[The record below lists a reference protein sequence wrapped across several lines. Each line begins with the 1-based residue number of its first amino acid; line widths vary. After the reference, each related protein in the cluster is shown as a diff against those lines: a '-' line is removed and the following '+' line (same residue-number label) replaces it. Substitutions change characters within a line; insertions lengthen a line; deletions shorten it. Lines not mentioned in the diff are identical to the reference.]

1 MKKLLFLVTVL
12 VATSAYAQIKLEGVV
27 KDSLGTPLELANVIA
42 LNQQTQKLDSYGIT
56 NEKGYYKLTLEK
68 NTTYKIQV
76 SYIGMKT
83 AQEDVITK
91 EVDVTKDFRLQND
104 NSLDE
109 IELIYEMPV
118 TIKGDTIAYNAD
130 SFNTGTERKL
140 GDVLKN
146 LPGVE
151 INDDGQI
158 EVEGKVVSKIMID
171 GKEFFDGDT
180 KLATQNIPSNVV
192 DKVQVLKNYA
202 EVGQLSGV
210 TNNQDNV
217 AINIKLKEGKTNF
230 WFGTVTAGGGSSNQD
245 GLYLLQPKLFY
256 YSPTYSINV
265 IGDLNNLGEVA
276 FTRRDYFNFT
286 GGFNNPSRSSGTNIN
301 LGSNNLSFLTAQNNR
316 AKNIVSKLA
325 AANFS
330 WSPKKTLD
338 LSGFA
343 IFSNNKTEMQENRFV
358 RYLDPNSTRP
368 NENTESNTVQRSDL
382 GMLKLSAKY
391 KPNGNNQ
398 LNYDILGRISK
409 ESQDQDYFSSI
420 NGDILQLEGSS
431 PYSLNQSLN
440 YYYTLDDTNIFALEV
455 LHLLQDED
463 PFYNAILGNDP
474 TNNDDEDND
483 DPYDNTALSLGLNR
497 DQFSYNLNQ
506 DKRVQSNQLD
516 AKLDY
521 WNILNNK
528 SDINFTFGTILS
540 TQRFNTSIF
549 QFLNDNSMFNPTPT
563 LNGGLD
569 DNNIRYNFSDI
580 YLGVHYRLKSGIF
593 TFTPGFSTH
602 AYSTKNTQLGTS
614 VTDNFFRVLPDVNV
628 LMQIKNTEQITLNY
642 AVQTQFTDVSQ
653 FAAGLVLNG
662 YSSLFTG
669 NPDLESALAH
679 NVSLNYNSFSM
690 FNYTNVTARL
700 NYSKSI
706 DNIRNQIQ
714 ETDPNN
720 VIFVNSPFNSPF
732 ADETASANGRY
743 QRTFG
748 KITASVNGTFNYSK
762 FNQFFNGIQS
772 VNESFTQNYGA
783 EVRTNFKKAPN
794 VEIAYRHG
802 IQENNNNTF
811 YTKTPSIQ
819 VDALILKTFTF
830 KTDFSYNN
838 YSDEVKTLNTF
849 KFWNASLAYRKNA
862 DSKLEYEV
870 RATNLFN
877 TKSQSNTNSNN
888 ISISATEYFIQPLF
902 VSFRLV
908 YQL

>member
-1 MKKLLFLVTVL
+1 MKKLIFLATVL
-12 VATSAYAQIKLEGVV
+12 VACSTYAQVKLEGIV
-27 KDSLGTPLELANVIA
+27 KDSIGTPLELANVIA

-56 NEKGYYKLTLEK
+56 SADGRYRVDLEK
-68 NTTYKIQV
+68 NTSYKIQV

-83 AQEDVITK
+83 FQKDITTT
-91 EVDVTKDFRLQND
+91 DQNIYLDFNLEND

-158 EVEGKVVSKIMID
+158 EIEGKVVSKIMVD

-230 WFGTVTAGGGSSNQD
+230 WFGTVTAGGGYSNQD

-256 YSPTYSINV
+256 YSPTYSINL
-265 IGDLNNLGEVA
+265 ITDLNNLGEVA

-286 GGFNNPSRSSGTNIN
+286 GGFNNPSQQSGTNIN
-301 LGSNNLSFLTAQNNR
+301 LGSNNLAFLTAQNNR

-358 RYLDPNSTRP
+358 QYLAPDSAIPDES
-368 NENTESNTVQRSDL
+368 TESNTVQRSDL

-391 KPNGNNQ
+391 KPNGSNQ
-398 LNYDILGRISK
+398 LDYDIMGRLSK
-409 ESQDQDYFSSI
+409 ESQDQGYFSSI
-420 NGDILQLEGSS
+420 NGDIVQLEGSS
-431 PYSLNQSLN
+431 PYSLNQNLK
-440 YYYTLDDTNIFALEV
+440 YYYTLNDTNIFALEV

-463 PFYNAILGNDP
+463 PFYNAILANDP
-474 TNNDDEDND
+474 TNNDDNNA
-483 DPYDNTALSLGLNR
+483 DPYDDTALSLGLDR
-497 DQFSYNLNQ
+497 DQLSYNLNQ
-506 DKRVQSNQLD
+506 NKRVKSNQID
-516 AKLDY
+516 AKVDY
-521 WNILNNK
+521 WNILNNT
-528 SDINFTFGTILS
+528 SNINVTFGTILS
-540 TQRFNTSIF
+540 TQKFNSNIF
-549 QFLNDNSMFNPTPT
+549 QFLDNDSMFNPTPT
-563 LNGGLD
+563 INGGLD
-569 DNNIRYNFSDI
+569 DNIIKYNFSDI
-580 YLGVHYRLKSGIF
+580 YLGFHYRLKSGIF
-593 TFTPGFSTH
+593 TLTPGFSAH
-602 AYSTKNTQLGTS
+602 AYSTKNTQLGTT

-628 LMQIKNTEQITLNY
+628 LMQIKNSEQITLNY
-642 AVQTQFTDVSQ
+642 GVQTQFTDVSQ

-669 NPDLESALAH
+669 NPYLESALSH

-690 FNYTNVTARL
+690 FNFTNVTARL
-700 NYSKSI
+700 NYNKSI
-706 DNIRNQIQ
+706 DNIRNQIDQ
-714 ETDPNN
+714 TASNN
-720 VIFVNSPFNSPF
+720 VIFVNTPFNSPF
-732 ADETASANGRY
+732 ADESASANGRY

-762 FNQFFNGIQS
+762 FNQFFNGVQS
-772 VNESFTQNYGA
+772 VNESFTQTYGG
-783 EVRTNFKKAPN
+783 ELRTNFKTAPN
-794 VEIAYRHG
+794 VEIAYRHS

-811 YTKTPSIQ
+811 YTKSPSIQ
-819 VDALILKTFTF
+819 LDALILKTFTF

-838 YSDEVKTLNTF
+838 YSDGVKTLNNF
-849 KFWNASLAYRKNA
+849 KFWNASLSYRKDA

-877 TKSQSNTNSNN
+877 TKSQSNTNTSN

-902 VSFRLV
+902 VSFRLI

>member
-1 MKKLLFLVTVL
+1 MKKLIFLATVL
-12 VATSAYAQIKLEGVV
+12 VACSTYAQVKLEGFV
-27 KDSLGTPLELANVIA
+27 KDSIGTPLELANVIA

-56 NEKGYYKLTLEK
+56 SADGRYKVDLDK
-68 NTTYKIQV
+68 NTSYKIQV

-83 AQEDVITK
+83 FQKDITTT
-91 EVDVTKDFRLQND
+91 DQNIYLDFNLEND

-158 EVEGKVVSKIMID
+158 EIEGKVVSKIMVD

-210 TNNQDNV
+210 TNNQDNI

-230 WFGTVTAGGGSSNQD
+230 WFGTVTAGGGYSNQD
-245 GLYLLQPKLFY
+245 GLYLFQPKLFY
-256 YSPTYSINV
+256 YSPTYSINL
-265 IGDLNNLGEVA
+265 ITDLNNLGEVA

-286 GGFNNPSRSSGTNIN
+286 GGFTNPSQQSGTNIN
-301 LGSNNLSFLTAQNNR
+301 LGSNNLAFLTAQNNR

-358 RYLDPNSTRP
+358 QYLAPNSVIP
-368 NENTESNTVQRSDL
+368 DESTESNTVQRSDL

-391 KPNGNNQ
+391 KPNGSNQ
-398 LNYDILGRISK
+398 LDYDIMGRLSK
-409 ESQDQDYFSSI
+409 ESQDQGFFSSI
-420 NGDILQLEGSS
+420 NGDVLQAEGSS
-431 PYSLNQSLN
+431 PYSLNQNLK
-440 YYYTLDDTNIFALEV
+440 YYYTLNDSNIFALEV

-463 PFYNAILGNDP
+463 PFYNAILANDP
-474 TNNDDEDND
+474 TNNDDVDS
-483 DPYDNTALSLGLNR
+483 DPYDNTALSLGLDR
-497 DQFSYNLNQ
+497 DQLSYNLNQ
-506 DKRVQSNQLD
+506 NKRVKSNQID
-516 AKLDY
+516 AKIDY
-521 WNILNNK
+521 WNILNNT
-528 SDINFTFGTILS
+528 SNINVTLGTILS
-540 TQRFNTSIF
+540 TQKFNSNIF
-549 QFLNDNSMFNPTPT
+549 QFLDNNSMFNPTPT

-569 DNNIRYNFSDI
+569 DNIIKYNFSDI
-580 YLGVHYRLKSGIF
+580 YLGFHYRLKSGIF
-593 TFTPGFSTH
+593 TLTPGFSAH
-602 AYSTKNTQLGTS
+602 AYSAKNTQLGTT

-628 LMQIKNTEQITLNY
+628 LMQIKNSEQITLNY

-669 NPDLESALAH
+669 NPDLESALSH

-690 FNYTNVTARL
+690 FNFTNVSARL
-700 NYSKSI
+700 NYNKSI
-706 DNIRNQIQ
+706 DNIRNQIDQ
-714 ETDPNN
+714 TASNN
-720 VIFVNSPFNSPF
+720 VIFVNTPFNSPF
-732 ADETASANGRY
+732 ADESASANGRY

-772 VNESFTQNYGA
+772 VNESFTQTYGSQI
-783 EVRTNFKKAPN
+783 RTNFKTAPN
-794 VEIAYRHG
+794 VEIAYNHS

-811 YTKTPSIQ
+811 YTKSPSIQ
-819 VDALILKTFTF
+819 LDALILKAFTF

-838 YSDEVKTLNTF
+838 YSDGVKTLNNF
-849 KFWNASLAYRKNA
+849 KFWNASLSYRKDA

-902 VSFRLV
+902 VSFRLI

>member
-1 MKKLLFLVTVL
+1 MKKLILIVTVL
-12 VATSAYAQIKLEGVV
+12 VACSTYAQVKLEGIV
-27 KDSLGTPLELANVIA
+27 KDSIGTPLELASVIA

-56 NEKGYYKLTLEK
+56 SSDGRYRLALDK
-68 NTTYKIQV
+68 NTIYKIQV

-83 AQEDVITK
+83 FQK
-91 EVDVTKDFRLQND
+91 DVTTTDQDIFLDINLEND
-104 NSLDE
+104 NTLDE

-118 TIKGDTIAYNAD
+118 TISGDTIAYNAD

-146 LPGVE
+146 LPGVQ

-158 EVEGKVVSKIMID
+158 EIEGKVVSKIMVD

-230 WFGTVTAGGGSSNQD
+230 WFGTVTAGGGYSNQD

-256 YSPTYSINV
+256 YSPTYSINL
-265 IGDLNNLGEVA
+265 ITDLNNLGEVA

-286 GGFNNPSRSSGTNIN
+286 GGFNNPSQQSGTNIN
-301 LGSNNLSFLTAQNNR
+301 LGSNNLAFLTAQNNR

-358 RYLDPNSTRP
+358 QYLAPDSAIPDES
-368 NENTESNTVQRSDL
+368 TESNTVQRSDL

-391 KPNGNNQ
+391 KPNGSNQ
-398 LNYDILGRISK
+398 LDYDIMGRLSK
-409 ESQDQDYFSSI
+409 ESQDQGFFSSI
-420 NGDILQLEGSS
+420 NGDVLQAEGSS
-431 PYSLNQSLN
+431 PYSLNQNLK
-440 YYYTLDDTNIFALEV
+440 YYYTLNDTNIFALEV

-463 PFYNAILGNDP
+463 PFYNAILANDP
-474 TNNDDEDND
+474 TNNDDVDSD
-483 DPYDNTALSLGLNR
+483 SYDGTALSLGLDR
-497 DQFSYNLNQ
+497 DQLSYNLNQ
-506 DKRVQSNQLD
+506 NKRVKSNQID
-516 AKLDY
+516 AKVDY
-521 WNILNNK
+521 WNILNNT
-528 SDINFTFGTILS
+528 SNINVTLGTILS
-540 TQRFNTSIF
+540 TQKFNSNIF
-549 QFLNDNSMFNPTPT
+549 QFLDNDSMFNPTPT

-569 DNNIRYNFSDI
+569 DNIIKYNFSDI
-580 YLGVHYRLKSGIF
+580 YLGFHYRLKSGIF
-593 TFTPGFSTH
+593 TLTPGFSAH
-602 AYSTKNTQLGTS
+602 AYSTKNAQLGQT

-628 LMQIKNTEQITLNY
+628 LMQIKNSEQITLNY
-642 AVQTQFTDVSQ
+642 GVQTQFTDVSQ

-669 NPDLESALAH
+669 NPDLESALSH

-690 FNYTNVTARL
+690 FNFTNISARL
-700 NYSKSI
+700 NYNKSI
-706 DNIRNQIQ
+706 DNIRNQIDQ
-714 ETDPNN
+714 TASDN
-720 VIFVNSPFNSPF
+720 VIFVNTPFNSPF
-732 ADETASANGRY
+732 ADESASANGRY

-748 KITASVNGTFNYSK
+748 KIRASVNGTFNYSK
-762 FNQFFNGIQS
+762 FNQFFNGVQS
-772 VNESFTQNYGA
+772 VNESFTQTYGG
-783 EVRTNFKKAPN
+783 ELRTNFKTAPN
-794 VEIAYRHG
+794 VEIAYRHS

-811 YTKTPSIQ
+811 YTKSPSIL
-819 VDALILKTFTF
+819 VDALILKSFTF

-838 YSDEVKTLNTF
+838 YSDGVKTLNNF
-849 KFWNASLAYRKNA
+849 KFWNASLSYRKDA
-862 DSKLEYEV
+862 DSKLEYEL

-877 TKSQSNTNSNN
+877 TKSQSNTNANN

-902 VSFRLV
+902 VSFRLI

>member
-1 MKKLLFLVTVL
+1 MRKLIFVATML
-12 VATSAYAQIKLEGVV
+12 VACASYAQITLQGVV
-27 KDSLGTPLELANVIA
+27 KDSIGTPLEFANVIA
-42 LNQQTQKLDSYGIT
+42 LNQETEKLETYGIT
-56 NEKGYYKLTLEK
+56 TEDGRFKLLLEK
-68 NTTYKIQV
+68 NANYKIQA

-83 AQEDVITK
+83 AQEDLTTTN
-91 EVDVTKDFRLQND
+91 EDVTLNFNLLTD
-104 NSLDE
+104 NALDAV
-109 IELIYEMPV
+109 ELIYEMPV

-130 SFNTGTERKL
+130 SFATGTERKL

-146 LPGVE
+146 LPGVV

-158 EVEGKVVSKIMID
+158 EVEGKAVSKIMVD

-230 WFGTVTAGGGSSNQD
+230 WFGTVTAGGGASNQD

-256 YSPTYSINV
+256 YSPTYSINL
-265 IGDLNNLGEVA
+265 ITDLNNLGEVA

-286 GGFNNPSRSSGTNIN
+286 GGFTNPSQQSGTNIN

-330 WSPKKTLD
+330 WSPKETLD

-358 RYLDPNSTRP
+358 QYLDPNSIIP
-368 NENTESNTVQRSDL
+368 DEATESNTVQRSDL

-391 KPNGNNQ
+391 KPNVNNQ
-398 LNYDILGRISK
+398 LDYDIMGRISK
-409 ESQDQDYFSSI
+409 ESQDQGYFSSI

-431 PYSLNQSLN
+431 PFSLNQNLS
-440 YYYTLDDTNIFALEV
+440 YYYTLDDSNIFALQV

-474 TNNDDEDND
+474 TNNDDVGN
-483 DPYDNTALSLGLNR
+483 DPYDDTALSLGLDR
-497 DQFSYNLNQ
+497 DQLSYNLNQ
-506 DKRVQSNQLD
+506 NKRVKSNQLD
-516 AKLDY
+516 AKIDY
-521 WNILNNK
+521 WNIINNT
-528 SDINFTFGTILS
+528 SNINLTLGTILS
-540 TQRFNTSIF
+540 TQKFNSNIF
-549 QFLNDNSMFNPTPT
+549 QFLDDNSFFNPTPT
-563 LNGGLD
+563 LNDGLD
-569 DNNIRYNFSDI
+569 DNNIKYSFSDI
-580 YLGVHYRLKSGIF
+580 YLGFHYRLKSGIF
-593 TFTPGFSTH
+593 TFTPGFSAH
-602 AYSTKNTQLGTS
+602 AYSAKNTQQGTT
-614 VTDNFFRVLPDVNV
+614 VTDNFFRILPDVNV
-628 LMQIKNTEQITLNY
+628 LMQIKNSEQITLNY
-642 AVQTQFTDVSQ
+642 GVQTQFTDVSK

-669 NPDLESALAH
+669 NPELESALAH
-679 NVSLNYNSFSM
+679 NVSLSYNSFSM
-690 FNYTNVTARL
+690 FNYTNISARL

-706 DNIRNQIQ
+706 DNIRNQIDQ
-714 ETDPNN
+714 TASDN
-720 VIFVNSPFNSPF
+720 VIFVNAPFNSPF
-732 ADETASANGRY
+732 ADESASANGRY

-762 FNQFFNGIQS
+762 FNQFFNGVQS
-772 VNESFTQNYGA
+772 ANESFTQTYGG
-783 EVRTNFKKAPN
+783 EIRTNFKSAPN
-794 VEIAYRHG
+794 LEIAYRHS
-802 IQENNNNTF
+802 IQDNNNNTF
-811 YTKTPSIQ
+811 YTKSPS
-819 VDALILKTFTF
+819 VTLDALIFKSFTF

-838 YSDEVKTLNTF
+838 YSDGEKTLNNF
-849 KFWNASLAYRKNA
+849 KFWNASLSYRKDQ

-902 VSFRLV
+902 VSFRLT

>member
-1 MKKLLFLVTVL
+1 MKKLIFLATVL
-12 VATSAYAQIKLEGVV
+12 VACSTYAQVKLEGIV
-27 KDSLGTPLELANVIA
+27 KDSIGTPLELANVIA

-56 NEKGYYKLTLEK
+56 SVDGRYRVDLDK
-68 NTTYKIQV
+68 NTSYKIQV

-83 AQEDVITK
+83 FQKDITTT
-91 EVDVTKDFRLQND
+91 DQNIYLDFNLEND

-158 EVEGKVVSKIMID
+158 EIEGKVVSKIMVD

-230 WFGTVTAGGGSSNQD
+230 WFGTVTAGGGYSNQD

-256 YSPTYSINV
+256 YSPTYSINL
-265 IGDLNNLGEVA
+265 ITDLNNLGEVA

-286 GGFNNPSRSSGTNIN
+286 GGFNNPSQQSGTNIN
-301 LGSNNLSFLTAQNNR
+301 LGSNNLAFLTAQNNR

-358 RYLDPNSTRP
+358 QYLAPDSAIPDES
-368 NENTESNTVQRSDL
+368 TESNTVQRSDL

-391 KPNGNNQ
+391 KPNGSNQ
-398 LNYDILGRISK
+398 LDYDIMGRLSK
-409 ESQDQDYFSSI
+409 ESQDQGYFSSI

-431 PYSLNQSLN
+431 PYSLNQNLK

-463 PFYNAILGNDP
+463 PFYNAILANDP
-474 TNNDDEDND
+474 TNNDDND
-483 DPYDNTALSLGLNR
+483 ADPYDDTALSLGLDR
-497 DQFSYNLNQ
+497 DQLSYNLNQ
-506 DKRVQSNQLD
+506 NKRVKSNQID
-516 AKLDY
+516 AKVDY
-521 WNILNNK
+521 WNILNNT
-528 SDINFTFGTILS
+528 SNINITLGTILS
-540 TQRFNTSIF
+540 TQKFNSNIF
-549 QFLNDNSMFNPTPT
+549 QFLDNDSMFNPTPT

-569 DNNIRYNFSDI
+569 DNIIKYNFSDI
-580 YLGVHYRLKSGIF
+580 YLGFHYRLKSGIF
-593 TFTPGFSTH
+593 TLTPGFSAH
-602 AYSTKNTQLGTS
+602 AYSTKNTQLGMT

-628 LMQIKNTEQITLNY
+628 LMQIKNSEQITLNY
-642 AVQTQFTDVSQ
+642 GVQTQFTDVSQ

-669 NPDLESALAH
+669 NPYLESALSH

-690 FNYTNVTARL
+690 FNFTNVTARL
-700 NYSKSI
+700 NYNKSI
-706 DNIRNQIQ
+706 DNIRNQIDQ
-714 ETDPNN
+714 TASNN
-720 VIFVNSPFNSPF
+720 VIFVNTPFNSPF
-732 ADETASANGRY
+732 ADESASANGRY

-772 VNESFTQNYGA
+772 VNESFTQTYGG
-783 EVRTNFKKAPN
+783 ELRTNFKTAPN
-794 VEIAYRHG
+794 VEIAYRHS

-811 YTKTPSIQ
+811 YTKSPSIE
-819 VDALILKTFTF
+819 VNALILKSFTF
-830 KTDFSYNN
+830 RTDFSYNN
-838 YSDEVKTLNTF
+838 YSDGVKTLNNF
-849 KFWNASLAYRKNA
+849 KFWNASLSYRKDA

-877 TKSQSNTNSNN
+877 TKSQSNTNTSN

-902 VSFRLV
+902 VSFRLI